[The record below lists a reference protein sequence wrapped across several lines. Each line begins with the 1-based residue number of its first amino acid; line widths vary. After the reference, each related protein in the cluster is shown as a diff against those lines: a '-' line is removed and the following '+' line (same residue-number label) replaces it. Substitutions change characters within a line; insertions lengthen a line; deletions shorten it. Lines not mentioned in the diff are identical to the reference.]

1 MKYFTPR
8 LPSIE
13 GYRLVL
19 DQLPDN
25 GAGEMKGEKITVDY
39 KYTRVTDDTDAS
51 VCVVN
56 AVYMADDG
64 RIIEKS
70 TITGSAGEEYTLPDN
85 EYEDLNLIELPEN
98 FTGVFREG
106 EINVLFRY
114 SSRPDPYAQ
123 ALKYVIIA
131 LGVIGVLCVVSVFTS
146 RHSRRERLRKKMD
159 IIEKT
164 DE

>member
-1 MKYFTPR
+1 
-8 LPSIE
+8 
-13 GYRLVL
+13 
-19 DQLPDN
+19 
-25 GAGEMKGEKITVDY
+25 
-39 KYTRVTDDTDAS
+39 
-51 VCVVN
+51 
-56 AVYMADDG
+56 MADDG